1 MVSDAES
8 HADEDKRL
16 RELAE
21 ARNAAENAAYQAERQ
36 VKDLEEQ
43 LDDASKTEIQ
53 DAIKDVRESLT
64 SEDAA
69 DIRARTER
77 LQTAFHKVSEA
88 MYERAQAQQGAA
100 SPNGG
105 GDGAEAD
112 GTATGQADEEVVDA
126 EVVDDQPR

>member
-21 ARNAAENAAYQAERQ
+21 ARNAGENAAYQAERQ
-36 VKDLEEQ
+36 LKDLEEQ
-43 LDDASKTEIQ
+43 IDDASKSEIES
-53 DAIKDVRESLT
+53 AIKDVRESLT

-69 DIRARTER
+69 EIGARTER

-88 MYERAQAQQGAA
+88 MYERAQAQQQAEASA
-100 SPNGG
+100 SPNGDS
-105 GDGAEAD
+105 DGAASTPE
-112 GTATGQADEEVVDA
+112 GEEEVVDA
-126 EVVDDQPR
+126 EVVDDPQR